1 MDKDEIIALLGKH
14 EWNDLEF
21 KKGQR
26 GIPAETYKTV
36 SAFANTKGGWIVFG
50 VKDDNGKLDIVGV
63 LDIDRVQNDFLGVLR
78 SGTKFNHIITAEEDL
93 ISHEGR
99 AVLVFYIPE
108 SPRYK
113 KPVFLNGNWNECY
126 VRSGGCDQKCSE
138 EEIKRFI
145 RDSSDVKYDGEP
157 VFDIDYTQF
166 FDEASVKYYRNRY
179 NDKNPGRSE
188 GLSDV
193 DFLSEFGFI
202 VEKEGKSVPTRA
214 GVLIFGKDRY
224 VRRILNN
231 RIVVDYQRID
241 LNYDDWSPEIRWHDR
256 VVIEGNLIQAWI
268 MLVEKYSR
276 MAERPFSIDKSSLR
290 RHDEPPDYISFRE
303 ATINLL
309 IHQDYGDHGRKSSI
323 KFYKD
328 RTVFWNPGDSYADEK
343 ELLETTGK
351 EVRNPSIVS
360 AFRRIGLSE
369 QAGSGVPS
377 IFDNWGKLGNVPPV
391 INNYKDRKAFE
402 LILLKDRLLT
412 DDQIL
417 FQKEIGLNLSR
428 DEALVFAF
436 ACRNDSISLTDVRA
450 LVGKKWQV
458 CRHITDN
465 LSEEGFIRE
474 INNER
479 FELAESL
486 KESLFIEK
494 LRLGDGEGEGS
505 GGSKEGGEKLVGSGD
520 ASGKTDL
527 DVIESGDN
535 KSAEKG
541 LDTAVTGSEPET
553 SEKLTELEYKVL
565 SACEVPRSTKELLK
579 IIGFKD
585 RGYSRKKI
593 IIPLIDRGI
602 LEMTLPEKP
611 SSPDQKYVA
620 TEKGLNILTMKITN

>member
-1 MDKDEIIALLGKH
+1 MDKDEIITLLGKH

-26 GIPAETYKTV
+26 GVPVETYKTV

-50 VKDDNGKLDIVGV
+50 VKDDDGKLAIVGV
-63 LDIDRVQNDFLGVLR
+63 LDVDRVQNDFLGVLR

-157 VFDIDYTQF
+157 VFDIDYTKF
-166 FDEASVKYYRNRY
+166 FDEASVMYYRNRY

-188 GLSDV
+188 SLNDV

-202 VEKEGKSVPTRA
+202 IEKEGKSVPTRA

-343 ELLETTGK
+343 ELLETTEK

-360 AFRRIGLSE
+360 AFRRIGMSE

-377 IFDNWGKLGNVPPV
+377 IFDNWGKLGYVPPV

-417 FQKEIGLNLSR
+417 FQKEIALNLSR
-428 DEALVFAF
+428 DEARVFAF
-436 ACRNDSISLTDVRA
+436 ACRNDRISLTDVRA
-450 LVGKKWQV
+450 LVGKRWQV
-458 CRHITDN
+458 CRQITDN
-465 LSEEGFIRE
+465 LAEEGLIRE

-479 FELAESL
+479 FEL
-486 KESLFIEK
+486 
-494 LRLGDGEGEGS
+494 EGEDDEET
-505 GGSKEGGEKLVGSGD
+505 KEGEESREGEEKLVGSGD
-520 ASGKTDL
+520 ASGKIDL
-527 DVIESGDN
+527 DVSESGDD
-535 KSAEKG
+535 KSAGKG
-541 LDTAVTGSEPET
+541 LDAAVTGSEPET

-565 SACEVPRSTKELLK
+565 SACEVPRTTKELLVITEVKSRRYLWEYGITPSIKRK
-579 IIGFKD
+579 II
-585 RGYSRKKI
+585 
-593 IIPLIDRGI
+593 
-602 LEMTLPEKP
+602 EMTLPDKP

-620 TEKGLNILTMKITN
+620 TEKGLNILTMKRNN